1 MRPLVA
7 RVTRDFDSG
16 EDADMVLFAGDLV
29 RCALDAWRAALA
41 RAGEG
46 PCGRRVAGSSL
57 NHGHRESGWLLAT
70 HAEETRLTVVQMM
83 KHVEAEARGSG
94 WSRRFGNVAV

>member
-1 MRPLVA
+1 ML
-7 RVTRDFDSG
+7 
-16 EDADMVLFAGDLV
+16 AGDLV
-29 RCALDAWRAALA
+29 RCALDGWRAALA
-41 RAGEG
+41 RGRG
-46 PCGRRVAGSSL
+46 PCGRVAGSSL

-94 WSRRFGNVAV
+94 WSRRFGNAAV